1 MHLLVKDIKIKIG
14 LLKGEIKLTKLYLN
28 KSSVYKR
35 RIKSPKSIII
45 EDTLLPTV
53 GNRKDYE
60 KTL

>member
-28 KSSVYKR
+28 KSYVYKR
-35 RIKSPKSIII
+35 RTKSPKSVIK